1 MKNSSI
7 FHIWSQPNNHNPNN
21 KTTKTV
27 VRLTL
32 SKHWEPPTHYPPT
45 TTTTKNSKIH
55 ERTRIEQNLTK
66 IHKPQ
71 KLIFSILKKA
81 REDPKRLKLQKQG
94 WI

>member
-1 MKNSSI
+1 MKISSI
-7 FHIWSQPNNHNPNN
+7 FHFHIWSQPNNHNPNN

-27 VRLTL
+27 VGLTL
-32 SKHWEPPTHYPPT
+32 SKHWEPPTHHHQKP
-45 TTTTKNSKIH
+45 KIH